1 MYVAT
6 QRPRLWRTA
15 ESSRSA
21 YAKSA
26 GTARIREVPVFSM
39 LLGDLVHRREVSV
52 EQIRAGGMRGDISSN
67 GA

>member
-21 YAKSA
+21 YAKGD
-26 GTARIREVPVFSM
+26 GTAKTGEVPAFSM

-52 EQIRAGGMRGDISSN
+52 EQIRTGGMRGDISSN